1 MKFFMAQEK
10 VMKGTKTHGHDFLM
24 AFSLFA
30 TRSGTSHAN
39 AMNFVQKK

>member
-24 AFSLFA
+24 ALQWHFHYLQQGMA
-30 TRSGTSHAN
+30 PLTQ
-39 AMNFVQKK
+39 MP

>member
-24 AFSLFA
+24 ALQWHFNYLLQGMA
-30 TRSGTSHAN
+30 PLTR
-39 AMNFVQKK
+39 MP